1 MIEEHHGFDRVVIL
15 SDESAN
21 WQIAGLR
28 QLDRL
33 VLGLDEFA
41 KAMGTANKIEIVVFW
56 KPEIPLSERLLP
68 KHQRITRVRLTE
80 ASGSIEPEA
89 RILATRLFIA
99 RNALSKFFSTTPPV
113 KIEQPIV
120 DLTGAWPRLFEQF
133 ERTCRSA
140 TRAEEED
147 WRFLAQPSEIVAT
160 EKHLLRHIGKSQDGM
175 VSKFLNRP
183 ISRVITRLLLK
194 LPITPNAWTILIF
207 ALAPV
212 AFVFLVRGDYTGFLA
227 GTALFQLINIL
238 DGCDGEI
245 ARAKYL
251 DSERGRRLD
260 AFCDF
265 VANLIFVLCLGIGL
279 FRQPSVSANIR
290 LRLSARELDHVLYN
304 GGRGWPFSHAASRSR
319 YHARSLAP
327 AGRLQPGRSFFR
339 SRADR
344 FHLSNHPARRD
355 LFCVS
360 PFGDRRSRVMDSAHC
375 FRLFRD
381 HAALQA
387 VQEELAAG
395 RGNTLIMAVDDDRV
409 YPRDA
414 LETYLYYSE
423 LLPGRT
429 LFSRCVW
436 LDTN

>member
-1 MIEEHHGFDRVVIL
+1 MIEEHHGFYRIVIL
-15 SDESAN
+15 GDESAN

-41 KAMGTANKIEIVVFW
+41 KAMGTAKIEIVVFW

-80 ASGSIEPEA
+80 ASSPLEPEA

-140 TRAEEED
+140 TRAGEED
-147 WRFLAQPSEIVAT
+147 WRFLAHPSEIVAS
-160 EKHLLRHIGKSQDGM
+160 EKHLLCHSGKSQDGI
-175 VSKFLNRP
+175 VAKVLNRP
-183 ISRVITRLLLK
+183 ISRVITRFLLK
-194 LPITPNAWTILIF
+194 LPITPNAWTMLIF

-212 AFVFLVRGDYTGFLA
+212 AFVFLVRGDYTGFLV
-227 GTALFQLINIL
+227 GSALFQLINIL

-279 FRQPSVSANIR
+279 FRQPLVSANIGFVYLLESLITFFIMAGGVGR
-290 LRLSARELDHVLYN
+290 FLMPLLARDT
-304 GGRGWPFSHAASRSR
+304 SRIVSR
-319 YHARSLAP
+319 RQEDFNL
-327 AGRLQPGRSFFR
+327 
-339 SRADR
+339 ADR
-344 FHLSNHPARRD
+344 FFGRALTAFIFQITQRD
-355 LFCVS
+355 VIYFVFLLLAIAGLASWILHISFAFSVITLL
-360 PFGDRRSRVMDSAHC
+360 
-375 FRLFRD
+375 FRLFRKSWR
-381 HAALQA
+381 
-387 VQEELAAG
+387 LAAEIH
-395 RGNTLIMAVDDDRV
+395 L
-409 YPRDA
+409 
-414 LETYLYYSE
+414 
-423 LLPGRT
+423 
-429 LFSRCVW
+429 
-436 LDTN
+436 

>member
-1 MIEEHHGFDRVVIL
+1 MIEKHHGFDRVVIL

-28 QLDRL
+28 QLDRI

-41 KAMGTANKIEIVVFW
+41 KAMETANKIEIVVFW

-80 ASGSIEPEA
+80 ASGSVEPEA

-113 KIEQPIV
+113 KVEQPIV
-120 DLTGAWPRLFEQF
+120 DLKGGWLRLFEQF

-140 TRAEEED
+140 TPAEEEQ
-147 WRFLAQPSEIVAT
+147 WRFLAQPSEIVAS
-160 EKHLLRHIGKSQDGM
+160 EKQLLRHSGKSQDGM

-194 LPITPNAWTILIF
+194 LPITPNAWTILTF
-207 ALAPV
+207 APALV
-212 AFVFLVRGDYTGFLA
+212 AFVSLVRGDYTGFVI

-251 DSERGRRLD
+251 DSERGQRLD
-260 AFCDF
+260 ALCDF

-279 FRQPSVSANIR
+279 FRQPSESADIRFVYLLESLVTFLIMAGGFGRYLMPLFSRDTTRVVSLPQEDFHLAER
-290 LRLSARELDHVLYN
+290 FF
-304 GGRGWPFSHAASRSR
+304 GRALTAFIHQSTQRDVI
-319 YHARSLAP
+319 YFVFLLLAI
-327 AGRLQPGRSFFR
+327 AGRASWILHIFF
-339 SRADR
+339 A
-344 FHLSNHPARRD
+344 F
-355 LFCVS
+355 
-360 PFGDRRSRVMDSAHC
+360 SAITLL
-375 FRLFRD
+375 FRLFRRSWRQTAEN
-381 HAALQA
+381 H
-387 VQEELAAG
+387 
-395 RGNTLIMAVDDDRV
+395 
-409 YPRDA
+409 
-414 LETYLYYSE
+414 
-423 LLPGRT
+423 
-429 LFSRCVW
+429 W
-436 LDTN
+436 

>member
-15 SDESAN
+15 GDESAN

-33 VLGLDEFA
+33 ALGLDEFA

-56 KPEIPLSERLLP
+56 KPEIPLSERFLP

-80 ASGSIEPEA
+80 ASSSLEPEA

-99 RNALSKFFSTTPPV
+99 RNALSNFFRTTSPV

-120 DLTGAWPRLFEQF
+120 DLTEAWPRLFEQF
-133 ERTCRSA
+133 ERICRSV
-140 TRAEEED
+140 TRAEEEN
-147 WRFLAQPSEIVAT
+147 WRFLAQPSEIVAS
-160 EKHLLRHIGKSQDGM
+160 EKRFLRHIGKSQDGM

-194 LPITPNAWTILIF
+194 LPITPNAWTILTF

-227 GTALFQLINIL
+227 GSVVFQLINIL

-279 FRQPSVSANIR
+279 FRQPSVRANIR
-290 LRLSARELDHVLYN
+290 FVYLLESLITFLIMAGGLGRYLMPLLARDTERVVSRRQEDFNLVDRFL
-304 GGRGWPFSHAASRSR
+304 GRTLPAFIFQITQRDVI
-319 YHARSLAP
+319 YFVFLLLAI
-327 AGRLQPGRSFFR
+327 AGRASWILHIFFVF
-339 SRADR
+339 SVIT
-344 FHLSNHPARRD
+344 L
-355 LFCVS
+355 L
-360 PFGDRRSRVMDSAHC
+360 
-375 FRLFRD
+375 FRLFRSRIPK
-381 HAALQA
+381 HSSK
-387 VQEELAAG
+387 VRLA
-395 RGNTLIMAVDDDRV
+395 
-409 YPRDA
+409 
-414 LETYLYYSE
+414 
-423 LLPGRT
+423 
-429 LFSRCVW
+429 
-436 LDTN
+436 

>member
-1 MIEEHHGFDRVVIL
+1 MIEKHYGFYRIVIL
-15 SDESAN
+15 GDESAN

-41 KAMGTANKIEIVVFW
+41 KAMGTAKIEIVVFW

-80 ASGSIEPEA
+80 ASSPLEPEA

-99 RNALSKFFSTTPPV
+99 RNALLKFFSTTPPV

-140 TRAEEED
+140 IRAGVED
-147 WRFLAQPSEIVAT
+147 WRFLAHSSEIVAS
-160 EKHLLRHIGKSQDGM
+160 EKHLLRHSGKSQDGM
-175 VSKFLNRP
+175 ISKFLNRP
-183 ISRVITRLLLK
+183 ISRVITRFLLK
-194 LPITPNAWTILIF
+194 LPITPNAWTILTF

-212 AFVFLVRGDYTGFLA
+212 AFVFLVRGDYTGFLV
-227 GTALFQLINIL
+227 GSALFQLINIL

-245 ARAKYL
+245 AHARDL

-279 FRQPSVSANIR
+279 FRQPLVSANIGFVYLLESLITFFIMAGGVGR
-290 LRLSARELDHVLYN
+290 FLMPLLARDTTRVV
-304 GGRGWPFSHAASRSR
+304 SRR
-319 YHARSLAP
+319 QEDFNL
-327 AGRLQPGRSFFR
+327 
-339 SRADR
+339 ADR
-344 FHLSNHPARRD
+344 FFGRALTAFIFQITQRD
-355 LFCVS
+355 VIYFVFLLLAIAGLASWILHIFFAFSVITLL
-360 PFGDRRSRVMDSAHC
+360 
-375 FRLFRD
+375 FRLFRNGWR
-381 HAALQA
+381 
-387 VQEELAAG
+387 LAAE
-395 RGNTLIMAVDDDRV
+395 MH
-409 YPRDA
+409 
-414 LETYLYYSE
+414 S
-423 LLPGRT
+423 
-429 LFSRCVW
+429 
-436 LDTN
+436 

>member
-1 MIEEHHGFDRVVIL
+1 VIL
-15 SDESAN
+15 GDESAN

-80 ASGSIEPEA
+80 ASSSLEPEA
-89 RILATRLFIA
+89 RILATRLFIV

-120 DLTGAWPRLFEQF
+120 DLTVAWPRLFEQF

-140 TRAEEED
+140 IRAGEED
-147 WRFLAQPSEIVAT
+147 WRFLSHPSEIVAS

-175 VSKFLNRP
+175 VAKFLNRP
-183 ISRVITRLLLK
+183 ISRIITRLLLK

-212 AFVFLVRGDYTGFLA
+212 AFVFLVRGDYTGFLV
-227 GTALFQLINIL
+227 GSALFQLINIL

-251 DSERGRRLD
+251 DSERGQRLD

-290 LRLSARELDHVLYN
+290 FVYLLESLITFFIMAGGVGRFLMPLLARDTTRVV
-304 GGRGWPFSHAASRSR
+304 SRR
-319 YHARSLAP
+319 QEDFNL
-327 AGRLQPGRSFFR
+327 
-339 SRADR
+339 ADR
-344 FHLSNHPARRD
+344 FFGRALTAFIFQITQRD
-355 LFCVS
+355 VIYFVFLLLAIAGLASWILHIFFAFSVITLL
-360 PFGDRRSRVMDSAHC
+360 
-375 FRLFRD
+375 FRLFRKSWR
-381 HAALQA
+381 
-387 VQEELAAG
+387 LAAE
-395 RGNTLIMAVDDDRV
+395 IH
-409 YPRDA
+409 
-414 LETYLYYSE
+414 S
-423 LLPGRT
+423 
-429 LFSRCVW
+429 
-436 LDTN
+436 

>member
-1 MIEEHHGFDRVVIL
+1 MIEQHGFDRIVIL

-21 WQIAGLR
+21 WQIAGLP

-33 VLGLDEFA
+33 LLGLDEFA
-41 KAMGTANKIEIVVFW
+41 KEMGTANKFEIVVFW

-68 KHQRITRVRLTE
+68 KHQRITRIRLTE
-80 ASGSIEPEA
+80 ASGSVEPEG

-99 RNALSKFFSTTPPV
+99 RNALSKFFSTTSPV
-113 KIEQPIV
+113 KIERPIV
-120 DLTGAWPRLFEQF
+120 DLTGAWPRLLEQF

-140 TRAEEED
+140 TRTEEAY
-147 WRFLAQPSEIVAT
+147 WRFLAQPSEIIAS
-160 EKHLLRHIGKSQDGM
+160 EKLLLRHSGKSQDGI

-194 LPITPNAWTILIF
+194 LPITPNAWTIMTF

-265 VANLIFVLCLGIGL
+265 LANLIFVLCLGIGL
-279 FRQPSVSANIR
+279 FRQASVSANIR
-290 LRLSARELDHVLYN
+290 FVYLVESLITFFIMAGGLGRFLMPLLARDTERVVSRRQEDFNLAERFF
-304 GGRGWPFSHAASRSR
+304 GRALTACIHQITQRDVIYFVFLL
-319 YHARSLAP
+319 LAI
-327 AGRLQPGRSFFR
+327 AGRASWILHIFFAF
-339 SRADR
+339 SVITV
-344 FHLSNHPARRD
+344 L
-355 LFCVS
+355 
-360 PFGDRRSRVMDSAHC
+360 
-375 FRLFRD
+375 FRLFRKSWR
-381 HAALQA
+381 Q
-387 VQEELAAG
+387 
-395 RGNTLIMAVDDDRV
+395 
-409 YPRDA
+409 DA
-414 LETYLYYSE
+414 ET
-423 LLPGRT
+423 
-429 LFSRCVW
+429 
-436 LDTN
+436 

>member
-1 MIEEHHGFDRVVIL
+1 MIEKHQEFDRVLIL
-15 SDESAN
+15 CDESAN

-41 KAMGTANKIEIVVFW
+41 KAMETANKIEIVVFW

-80 ASGSIEPEA
+80 ASGSVEPEA
-89 RILATRLFIA
+89 RILATRLFIT
-99 RNALSKFFSTTPPV
+99 RNALSKFFLTTPPV

-140 TRAEEED
+140 TRAEKEQ
-147 WRFLAQPSEIVAT
+147 WRFLAQPSEIVAS
-160 EKHLLRHIGKSQDGM
+160 EKLLLRHSGKSRDGM

-183 ISRVITRLLLK
+183 ISRVITRLLLR
-194 LPITPNAWTILIF
+194 LPITPNAWTIWIF
-207 ALAPV
+207 ALALV
-212 AFVFLVRGDYTGFLA
+212 AFVFLVRGDYTGFVA
-227 GTALFQLINIL
+227 GSALFQLINIL

-279 FRQPSVSANIR
+279 FRQPSVSANMRFVYLLESLITFFLMAR
-290 LRLSARELDHVLYN
+290 GLGRYIMPLLAHDTTRVLSRRQEDFN
-304 GGRGWPFSHAASRSR
+304 I
-319 YHARSLAP
+319 
-327 AGRLQPGRSFFR
+327 AGRFFGRALTAFTFQITQRDVIYFVFLLLAIAGRASWILQIVFAFSVIT
-339 SRADR
+339 
-344 FHLSNHPARRD
+344 L
-355 LFCVS
+355 L
-360 PFGDRRSRVMDSAHC
+360 
-375 FRLFRD
+375 FRLFRSRIPK
-381 HAALQA
+381 HSSK
-387 VQEELAAG
+387 VRLA
-395 RGNTLIMAVDDDRV
+395 
-409 YPRDA
+409 
-414 LETYLYYSE
+414 
-423 LLPGRT
+423 
-429 LFSRCVW
+429 
-436 LDTN
+436 

>member
-33 VLGLDEFA
+33 VLELDEFA
-41 KAMGTANKIEIVVFW
+41 KAIGTANKVEVFVFW
-56 KPEIPLSERLLP
+56 KPEIPLSERSLP

-99 RNALSKFFSTTPPV
+99 RNALSKFFATTPPV
-113 KIEQPIV
+113 KIEEPIV
-120 DLTGAWPRLFEQF
+120 DLPGVWPRLFEQF
-133 ERTCRSA
+133 EKTCRSA
-140 TRAEEED
+140 TRAENED
-147 WRFLAQPSEIVAT
+147 WRFLAQPSEIVAS
-160 EKHLLRHIGKSQDGM
+160 EKHFLRHIGKSQDGM
-175 VSKFLNRP
+175 VAKFLNRP
-183 ISRVITRLLLK
+183 ISRVITRHLLK

-227 GTALFQLINIL
+227 GTAIFQLINIL

-251 DSERGRRLD
+251 ESERGRRLD

-279 FRQPSVSANIR
+279 FRQPSVSADIGFVYLLESLITFFIMAGGVGR
-290 LRLSARELDHVLYN
+290 FLMPLLARDTTRAV
-304 GGRGWPFSHAASRSR
+304 SRR
-319 YHARSLAP
+319 QEDFNL
-327 AGRLQPGRSFFR
+327 
-339 SRADR
+339 ADR
-344 FHLSNHPARRD
+344 FFGRALTAFIYQITQRD
-355 LFCVS
+355 VIYFVFLLLAIVGRASWILHIFFAFSVITLL
-360 PFGDRRSRVMDSAHC
+360 
-375 FRLFRD
+375 FRLFRKSWR
-381 HAALQA
+381 
-387 VQEELAAG
+387 LAAE
-395 RGNTLIMAVDDDRV
+395 MH
-409 YPRDA
+409 
-414 LETYLYYSE
+414 
-423 LLPGRT
+423 
-429 LFSRCVW
+429 
-436 LDTN
+436 

>member
-1 MIEEHHGFDRVVIL
+1 MIKEHHGFDRVVIL
-15 SDESAN
+15 CDESAN

-41 KAMGTANKIEIVVFW
+41 KAMGTSNKIEIVVFW

-68 KHQRITRVRLTE
+68 QHQRITRVRLTE
-80 ASGSIEPEA
+80 ASGSVEPEA

-99 RNALSKFFSTTPPV
+99 RNALSKFFLTMPPV

-140 TRAEEED
+140 TRAEEEH
-147 WRFLAQPSEIVAT
+147 WRFLVQPREIVAS
-160 EKHLLRHIGKSQDGM
+160 EKHFLRRIGKSQDGM

-194 LPITPNAWTILIF
+194 LPITPNAWTILTF

-212 AFVFLVRGDYTGFLA
+212 AFVFLVRGDYIGFLA
-227 GTALFQLINIL
+227 GTAVFQVINIL

-279 FRQPSVSANIR
+279 FRQPSVSAN
-290 LRLSARELDHVLYN
+290 LRFVYLIESLITFCIMASGLGRFLMPLLARDDQRV
-304 GGRGWPFSHAASRSR
+304 ASRR
-319 YHARSLAP
+319 QEDFNLAEHFFGRSLMALIHQITQRDVIYFVFLLLAI
-327 AGRLQPGRSFFR
+327 AGRASWILHIFFAF
-339 SRADR
+339 S
-344 FHLSNHPARRD
+344 
-355 LFCVS
+355 VIT
-360 PFGDRRSRVMDSAHC
+360 
-375 FRLFRD
+375 LFRKSWRQ
-381 HAALQA
+381 AA
-387 VQEELAAG
+387 
-395 RGNTLIMAVDDDRV
+395 
-409 YPRDA
+409 
-414 LETYLYYSE
+414 ET
-423 LLPGRT
+423 
-429 LFSRCVW
+429 
-436 LDTN
+436 

>member
-15 SDESAN
+15 GDESAN

-41 KAMGTANKIEIVVFW
+41 KAMGTANKLEIVVFW
-56 KPEIPLSERLLP
+56 KPEIPLSERFLP

-80 ASGSIEPEA
+80 ASVSLEPEA
-89 RILATRLFIA
+89 RILATRLFIE
-99 RNALSKFFSTTPPV
+99 RNALAKFFSTMPAV

-120 DLTGAWPRLFEQF
+120 DLTGAWPGLFEQF

-140 TRAEEED
+140 TRAGEED
-147 WRFLAQPSEIVAT
+147 WRFLAQPSEIAAS
-160 EKHLLRHIGKSQDGM
+160 EKHFLRHIGKSQDGI
-175 VSKFLNRP
+175 VAKFLNRP
-183 ISRVITRLLLK
+183 ISRVITRPLLK
-194 LPITPNAWTILIF
+194 LPITPNAWTILTF

-212 AFVFLVRGDYTGFLA
+212 ACVFLVRGDYSGFLV

-279 FRQPSVSANIR
+279 FRQPFVSANIGFVYLLESLITFFIMAGGVGR
-290 LRLSARELDHVLYN
+290 FLMPLLARDTTRIV
-304 GGRGWPFSHAASRSR
+304 SRR
-319 YHARSLAP
+319 QEDFNL
-327 AGRLQPGRSFFR
+327 
-339 SRADR
+339 ADR
-344 FHLSNHPARRD
+344 FFGRALTAFIFQITQRD
-355 LFCVS
+355 VIYFVFLLLAIAGRASWILHIYFAFSVITLL
-360 PFGDRRSRVMDSAHC
+360 
-375 FRLFRD
+375 FRLFRKSWR
-381 HAALQA
+381 
-387 VQEELAAG
+387 LAAE
-395 RGNTLIMAVDDDRV
+395 IH
-409 YPRDA
+409 
-414 LETYLYYSE
+414 S
-423 LLPGRT
+423 
-429 LFSRCVW
+429 
-436 LDTN
+436 

>member
-1 MIEEHHGFDRVVIL
+1 MTEESHGFDRVVIL

-33 VLGLDEFA
+33 VLDLDEFA
-41 KAMGTANKIEIVVFW
+41 KALGTANKIEVVVFW

-68 KHQRITRVRLTE
+68 KHQRITRVRLIE
-80 ASGSIEPEA
+80 ASGSIEPKA
-89 RILATRLFIA
+89 RILATRLFVA
-99 RNALSKFFSTTPPV
+99 RNALSKFFSATPPV

-120 DLTGAWPRLFEQF
+120 DLTGAWPRLSEQF

-140 TRAEEED
+140 IRGEEEH
-147 WRFLAQPSEIVAT
+147 WRLLGQPSEIIAS
-160 EKHLLRHIGKSQDGM
+160 EKRLLRHSGKSQDGI

-194 LPITPNAWTILIF
+194 LPITPNVCTILTF

-265 VANLIFVLCLGIGL
+265 LANLFFVLCLGIGL
-279 FRQPSVSANIR
+279 FRQPSVSANSRFVYLLESLITFFIMAGGFGR
-290 LRLSARELDHVLYN
+290 YVTPLLARDTERVVSRRQEDFNLAERFFGPGLTTFIHQITQRDVIYFVFLLLAIV
-304 GGRGWPFSHAASRSR
+304 GRASWILHIFFAFSVIT
-319 YHARSLAP
+319 L
-327 AGRLQPGRSFFR
+327 L
-339 SRADR
+339 
-344 FHLSNHPARRD
+344 
-355 LFCVS
+355 
-360 PFGDRRSRVMDSAHC
+360 
-375 FRLFRD
+375 FRLFRKSWRQ
-381 HAALQA
+381 AA
-387 VQEELAAG
+387 
-395 RGNTLIMAVDDDRV
+395 
-409 YPRDA
+409 
-414 LETYLYYSE
+414 ET
-423 LLPGRT
+423 
-429 LFSRCVW
+429 
-436 LDTN
+436 

>member
-1 MIEEHHGFDRVVIL
+1 MIEKHHGFDRVVIL

-41 KAMGTANKIEIVVFW
+41 KAMETANKIEIVVFW
-56 KPEIPLSERLLP
+56 KPEMPLSERLLP
-68 KHQRITRVRLTE
+68 KQQRITHVRIIE
-80 ASGSIEPEA
+80 APGAVESEA

-99 RNALSKFFSTTPPV
+99 RNALSKFFLTTPPV
-113 KIEQPIV
+113 KIEQPID
-120 DLTGAWPRLFEQF
+120 DLTWPRLFQQF

-140 TRAEEED
+140 TGAEEGH
-147 WRFLAQPSEIVAT
+147 WRFLAQPSEIVAS
-160 EKHLLRHIGKSQDGM
+160 EKLLLRHSGKSQDGM

-194 LPITPNAWTILIF
+194 LPITPNVWTILTF

-212 AFVFLVRGDYTGFLA
+212 AFVFLVRGDHAGFLA

-260 AFCDF
+260 AFFDF

-279 FRQPSVSANIR
+279 FRQPSVSVNIR
-290 LRLSARELDHVLYN
+290 FVYLLETLIA
-304 GGRGWPFSHAASRSR
+304 F
-319 YHARSLAP
+319 
-327 AGRLQPGRSFFR
+327 
-339 SRADR
+339 
-344 FHLSNHPARRD
+344 
-355 LFCVS
+355 
-360 PFGDRRSRVMDSAHC
+360 
-375 FRLFRD
+375 
-381 HAALQA
+381 
-387 VQEELAAG
+387 
-395 RGNTLIMAVDDDRV
+395 LIMAGGFGRYLMPLLARDTKRV
-409 YPRDA
+409 VSRRQEDFNLAERFFGRALPAFIFQITQRDVI
-414 LETYLYYSE
+414 YFVF
-423 LLPGRT
+423 LLLAIAGRASWILHIFFTFSVITLLVRLIRVRT
-429 LFSRCVW
+429 LKHSSK
-436 LDTN
+436 LGLA

>member
-1 MIEEHHGFDRVVIL
+1 MIDEHHALDRVVIL

-41 KAMGTANKIEIVVFW
+41 KAMGTANKIDVVVFW

-68 KHQRITRVRLTE
+68 RHQRITRVRLTE

-89 RILATRLFIA
+89 RVLATRLFIA
-99 RNALSKFFSTTPPV
+99 RNALSKFFSATSPV
-113 KIEQPIV
+113 KIEEPIV

-133 ERTCRSA
+133 EKICRSG
-140 TRAEEED
+140 TRAEDED
-147 WRFLAQPSEIVAT
+147 WRFLAQPSEIVAS
-160 EKHLLRHIGKSQDGM
+160 EKHFLRHMGKSQDGI
-175 VSKFLNRP
+175 VAKFLNRP

-194 LPITPNAWTILIF
+194 FPITPNAWTILIF

-212 AFVFLVRGDYTGFLA
+212 AFVFLVRGNYTGFLA

-279 FRQPSVSANIR
+279 FRQPSMSANTGFVYLLESLITFFIMAGGVGR
-290 LRLSARELDHVLYN
+290 FIMPLLARDTTRAV
-304 GGRGWPFSHAASRSR
+304 SRR
-319 YHARSLAP
+319 QEDFNL
-327 AGRLQPGRSFFR
+327 
-339 SRADR
+339 ADR
-344 FHLSNHPARRD
+344 FFGRALTAFIYQITQRD
-355 LFCVS
+355 VIYFVFLLLAIA
-360 PFGDRRSRVMDSAHC
+360 DRASWILHIFFAFSVITLL
-375 FRLFRD
+375 FRLFRKSWR
-381 HAALQA
+381 
-387 VQEELAAG
+387 LAAE
-395 RGNTLIMAVDDDRV
+395 MH
-409 YPRDA
+409 
-414 LETYLYYSE
+414 
-423 LLPGRT
+423 
-429 LFSRCVW
+429 
-436 LDTN
+436 

>member
-15 SDESAN
+15 GDESAN

-41 KAMGTANKIEIVVFW
+41 KAMGTANKIELVVFW

-68 KHQRITRVRLTE
+68 KHHRITCVRLTE
-80 ASGSIEPEA
+80 ASGSVEPEA

-133 ERTCRSA
+133 ERTCRSV
-140 TRAEEED
+140 TRAGEED
-147 WRFLAQPSEIVAT
+147 WHFLAHPSEIVAS
-160 EKHLLRHIGKSQDGM
+160 EKHFLRHIGKSQDGI

-183 ISRVITRLLLK
+183 VSRAITRLLLK
-194 LPITPNAWTILIF
+194 LPITPNAWTILTF

-227 GTALFQLINIL
+227 GSALFQLINIL

-251 DSERGRRLD
+251 ESERGRRLD

-265 VANLIFVLCLGIGL
+265 VANLLFVLCLGIGL
-279 FRQPSVSANIR
+279 FRQPSVSANVGFVYLLESLITFFIMAGA
-290 LRLSARELDHVLYN
+290 LARYLMPLIAGDTKRVVSRRQEDFNLAE
-304 GGRGWPFSHAASRSR
+304 RFFSRALTDFIFQITQRDVI
-319 YHARSLAP
+319 YFVFLLLAI
-327 AGRLQPGRSFFR
+327 AGRASWILHIFFAF
-339 SRADR
+339 SVVT
-344 FHLSNHPARRD
+344 L
-355 LFCVS
+355 L
-360 PFGDRRSRVMDSAHC
+360 
-375 FRLFRD
+375 FRLFRKSWR
-381 HAALQA
+381 
-387 VQEELAAG
+387 LAAE
-395 RGNTLIMAVDDDRV
+395 I
-409 YPRDA
+409 Y
-414 LETYLYYSE
+414 
-423 LLPGRT
+423 
-429 LFSRCVW
+429 W
-436 LDTN
+436 

>member
-1 MIEEHHGFDRVVIL
+1 MIEESHGFDRVVIL

-33 VLGLDEFA
+33 VMSLDEFA
-41 KAMGTANKIEIVVFW
+41 KTMGTANKIDVVVFW

-68 KHQRITRVRLTE
+68 KHQRITHVRLTE
-80 ASGSIEPEA
+80 ASGSVEPEA
-89 RILATRLFIA
+89 RILATRLFVA
-99 RNALSKFFSTTPPV
+99 RNALSKFFSATPPV

-120 DLTGAWPRLFEQF
+120 HLTGTWSRLFEQF

-140 TRAEEED
+140 TRSDEEH
-147 WRFLAQPSEIVAT
+147 WRFLAQPNEIIASE
-160 EKHLLRHIGKSQDGM
+160 KQLLRHSAKSQDGI

-183 ISRVITRLLLK
+183 ISRVITRFLLK
-194 LPITPNAWTILIF
+194 LPITPNACTILTF

-212 AFVFLVRGDYTGFLA
+212 AFVFLVRGDYPGFLA

-265 VANLIFVLCLGIGL
+265 LANLFFVLCLGIGL

-290 LRLSARELDHVLYN
+290 FVYLLESLITFFIMAGAL
-304 GGRGWPFSHAASRSR
+304 GR
-319 YHARSLAP
+319 YLAP
-327 AGRLQPGRSFFR
+327 LLARDTKRVVSRRQEDFNLAEHFFGRALTAFIHQITQRDVIYFVFLLLAIAGRASWILHISFAF
-339 SRADR
+339 SVIT
-344 FHLSNHPARRD
+344 L
-355 LFCVS
+355 L
-360 PFGDRRSRVMDSAHC
+360 
-375 FRLFRD
+375 FRLFRKSWR
-381 HAALQA
+381 QA
-387 VQEELAAG
+387 V
-395 RGNTLIMAVDDDRV
+395 
-409 YPRDA
+409 
-414 LETYLYYSE
+414 ET
-423 LLPGRT
+423 
-429 LFSRCVW
+429 
-436 LDTN
+436 